1 MPHSSS
7 ILFLSATRS
16 STDIFPSS
24 SNTLSTPVAAIT
36 APPLTFQSLSLP
48 HPSEFVA
55 RSHLFPRTAF
65 LPRPE
70 PLLPELVA
78 LRHFP
83 VQVSVPPGSR
93 RSARPLRTCRPAPAA
108 ARCGR
113 RSGRTG
119 PAAER

>member
-16 STDIFPSS
+16 STDILPSS

-36 APPLTFQSLSLP
+36 APPLTFQSLLL
-48 HPSEFVA
+48 
-55 RSHLFPRTAF
+55 RRTAF

-70 PLLPELVA
+70 PLLLVLVA
-78 LRHFP
+78 LSHFL
-83 VQVSVPPGSR
+83 VQASVPPGSR
-93 RSARPLRTCRPAPAA
+93 RFARPLRTCRPAPAA